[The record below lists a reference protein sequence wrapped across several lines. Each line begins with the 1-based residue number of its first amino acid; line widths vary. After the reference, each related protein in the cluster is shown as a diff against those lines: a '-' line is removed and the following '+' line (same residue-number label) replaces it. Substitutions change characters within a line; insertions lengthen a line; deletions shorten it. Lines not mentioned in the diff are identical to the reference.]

1 MALSDDLHK
10 LAARAQEAETRAADA
25 RLQARAELER
35 EVTSARATVATGEA
49 KAADRFAD
57 LQRSWDTHVA
67 AVRERLDSRRAE
79 HDAKRAGRRADD
91 AEDYAGYAIAFA
103 HSAVVEAE
111 YAALDAALARMD
123 ADVAAGLSATAS

>member
-10 LAARAQEAETRAADA
+10 LAARAQEAETRAAA
-25 RLQARAELER
+25 APKQARAELER
-35 EVTSARATVATGEA
+35 EVSSARATVSAGEA
-49 KAADRFAD
+49 KAADRWAD

-67 AVRERLDSRRAE
+67 QVRERLDSRHAE
-79 HDAKRAGRRADD
+79 HDAKRARRRAED
-91 AEDYAGYAIAFA
+91 AEDYAAYAIAFA

-123 ADVAAGLSATAS
+123 ADQAADLSATAS